1 MTCGGNWKMIVSWM
15 SESSSRILST
25 ILVERSMMKSLI
37 GEEDVIMD
45 DNPLMDSGSH
55 QMRLLGLE

>member
-1 MTCGGNWKMIVSWM
+1 MIASWT
-15 SESSSRILST
+15 SESSSRILLMMS
-25 ILVERSMMKSLI
+25 VERSMMKSLI

>member
-1 MTCGGNWKMIVSWM
+1 VGEIGKMIASWM
-15 SESSSRILST
+15 SEFSSRILLT

-55 QMRLLGLE
+55 QMHLLGLE